1 MSPLV
6 KRVVLGIS
14 GLAVAVVGLGVW
26 RGAELTNGRTVAS
39 AAEPQPPSRAG
50 APFAVVELFTS
61 QGCSSC
67 PSADKNLTRIIADAE
82 RRGINVLALSF
93 HVDYWNRLG
102 WKDPYSEAA
111 WTARQSTYARA
122 FEAEWV
128 YTPQMVVN
136 GSEQFVGSDVEQSD
150 RVIADS
156 LAKEPTGAALTL
168 RAGQKTAGQLRV
180 DYDLAGAQPGESL
193 VVVLVRDSGTMTVT
207 RGENA
212 GRKLSHRNIVRSLQR
227 VAQPSGRGEV
237 DVKLSTDP
245 DGTPHRLIAFLQ
257 NDATLAIR
265 AAATLEVQP

>member
-1 MSPLV
+1 MSHLL

-39 AAEPQPPSRAG
+39 AAESQTPNRAG

-111 WTARQSTYARA
+111 WTTRQSTYAQA
-122 FEAEWV
+122 FEAEGV

-136 GSEQFVGSDVEQSD
+136 GTEQFVGSDVEQSD
-150 RVIADS
+150 RVIAES

-168 RAGQKTAGQLRV
+168 HAGQKTAGQLRV
-180 DYDLAGAQPGESL
+180 DYELSGAQAGESL
-193 VVVLVRDSGTMTVT
+193 IVVLARDSGTKDVT

-212 GRKLSHRNIVRSLQR
+212 GRKLTHRNIVRSLQR
-227 VAQPSGRGEV
+227 VAAPTGRGTV
-237 DVKLSTDP
+237 DVKLATDTT
-245 DGTPHRLIAFLQ
+245 GTPHRLIAFLQ
-257 NDATLAIR
+257 NNDTLAIR
-265 AAATLEVQP
+265 AAATIEVKP

>member
-6 KRVVLGIS
+6 KTVVLGMS

-26 RGAELTNGRTVAS
+26 SGAELTNGRTLAS
-39 AAEPQPPSRAG
+39 AAELQTPNRAG

-67 PSADKNLTRIIADAE
+67 PSADRNLTRIIADAE

-102 WKDPYSEAA
+102 WKDPYSDAA
-111 WTARQSTYARA
+111 WTTRQSTYAQA
-122 FEAEWV
+122 FEAEGV

-150 RVIADS
+150 RVIAES
-156 LAKEPTGAALTL
+156 LAQAPTGAALTIHAAQ
-168 RAGQKTAGQLRV
+168 RDAGRLRV
-180 DYDLAGAQPGESL
+180 DYELSGAQGGESL
-193 VVVLVRDSGTMTVT
+193 IVVLARDSGTKDVT

-212 GRKLSHRNIVRSLQR
+212 GRKLSHRNIVRSLQH
-227 VAQPSGRGEV
+227 VAKPSGRGEV
-237 DVKLSTDP
+237 DVKLSTDSA
-245 DGTPHRLIAFLQ
+245 GTPHRLIAFLQ
-257 NDATLAIR
+257 NDETLAIR
-265 AAATLEVQP
+265 AAATLDVQP